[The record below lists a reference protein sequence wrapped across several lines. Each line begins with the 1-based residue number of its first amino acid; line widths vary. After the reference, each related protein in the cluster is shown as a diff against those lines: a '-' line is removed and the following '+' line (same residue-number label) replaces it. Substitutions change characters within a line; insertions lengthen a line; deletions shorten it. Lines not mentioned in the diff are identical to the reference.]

1 MTKLE
6 KRFLNCCIKYYLE
19 CSVISSDDLLKYID
33 VPLISLQRCAQRLEQ
48 NGYIKNLHIQM
59 RIRFNFQLT
68 YEGSFYSEIRSDRIK
83 DFLLKSVLIP
93 IVISVIASL
102 AVASISYL
110 WSMRSISQNS
120 QTPIPQ
126 PTNELTMDTMPY
138 VISESSESVIKSY
151 M

>member
-1 MTKLE
+1 
-6 KRFLNCCIKYYLE
+6 
-19 CSVISSDDLLKYID
+19 
-33 VPLISLQRCAQRLEQ
+33 
-48 NGYIKNLHIQM
+48 M

-93 IVISVIASL
+93 IVVSVIASL

-110 WSMRSISQNS
+110 WSRRSISQNS

>member
-19 CSVISSDDLLKYID
+19 YSVINSDDLLKYID

-48 NGYIKNLHIQM
+48 NGYIKNLHIQT

-68 YEGSFYSEIRSDRIK
+68 YEGSFYSEVRSDRIK

-102 AVASISYL
+102 VVASIGYL

-138 VISESSESVIKSY
+138 AISESFESVITSY